1 MASMGGRKTATKS
14 KKKAVKTKDVEPDR
28 KYLCPYCGKEKSRD
42 GFYVSSDPLV
52 LTGLTTMCK
61 DCAKKVARNYNDE
74 TGEFGDCTKASI
86 QSALERLDKPWL
98 ESIYD
103 SSYNEVN
110 NPDAGLKR
118 TNVWA
123 AYIKNI
129 TSLSQYNGM
138 RWRDGDL
145 FSTHQVSAKINE
157 NPEEAYEVITP
168 EEEKVEIPKDQE
180 IYNEYMRNKSSVIR
194 LLGYDPFGSEA
205 EGDKPLLYSQLV
217 GYLDLGGDNEDMM
230 RTSSAITIVRGFLQ
244 QAKLDDM
251 LAASMKNIGK
261 DGKAGE
267 IKSLLD
273 SKQKISSTISQLAE
287 QSCLSLKH
295 NKNASKG
302 ENTWTG
308 KIKKLKDMDLRE
320 AEVNGFDIGTCRGMQ
335 QVLEIS
341 DASIMKQLRLDESE
355 WSDMVADQRQIIV
368 DLQKERDVYKEVNRI
383 LLRENLDLRDT
394 LEDNNLLNPDSLKDL
409 KQLFSP
415 LGDISISDEEVVED
429 E

>member
-1 MASMGGRKTATKS
+1 MASMGGRKTTTKS
-14 KKKAVKTKDVEPDR
+14 KKKVVKTKDVEPDR
-28 KYLCPYCGKEKSRD
+28 KYLCPYCGKEKGRD

-129 TSLSQYNGM
+129 TSLGQYNGM

-157 NPEEAYEVITP
+157 SPEEAYEVITP